1 MKIGIIGAGSVGSA
15 LGRAS
20 VRAGHSVVISDED
33 AESAAEVAKEVGARE
48 AETNHD
54 AVADAKVVILAVPYD
69 AMEKIL
75 KALGAREEGK
85 VVIDVSNRFA
95 GDQLSA
101 PSNAEQIQ
109 KLTEAPVI
117 KAFNTIFASHQA
129 DPKADGITLDGF
141 VAGDDAG
148 AKKTVLSLVESLGF
162 RPIDAGPLAMARAL
176 EGMGTLNISLNMAN
190 DWPWQTGWKLLGPT
204 G

>member
-54 AVADAKVVILAVPYD
+54 AVADAEVVILAVPYD

-109 KLTEAPVI
+109 KLTKAPVI

-148 AKKTVLSLVESLGF
+148 AKKTVLDLVESLGF